1 MTLPKPVA
9 QLWDD
14 LQAVRAEILAE
25 VRALSQRQSD
35 WKPGDG
41 EWSVGEVIHHL
52 TVAEVNTG
60 KLTTK
65 LVKEAQ
71 AAGAPARFPDE
82 LTAFSPVPHGAA
94 GRAQAPP
101 VVWPDHGKPVGD
113 LLEAIIATR
122 ERSRQSIDKLAACD
136 PRALTFAHGRL
147 GRLDLAQWWL
157 LTAEHDRDHLAQ
169 IRGIKATRG
178 FPPS

>member
-25 VRALSQRQSD
+25 VRALSQRQSE
-35 WKPGDG
+35 WKPGDR
-41 EWSVGEVIHHL
+41 EWSVGEVLHHL

-65 LVKEAQ
+65 LVKAAQ
-71 AAGAPARFPDE
+71 AAGAPARFPDD
-82 LTAFSPVPHGAA
+82 LTAFAPVERGAA
-94 GRAQAPP
+94 GPAEAPP
-101 VVWPDHGKPVGD
+101 VVWPDHGKPVND
-113 LLEAIIATR
+113 LIEAIIATR

-136 PRALTFAHGRL
+136 PRTLTFAHGRL
-147 GRLDLAQWWL
+147 GPLDLAQWWL
-157 LTAEHDRDHLAQ
+157 LQAEHDRDHLAQ
-169 IRGIKATRG
+169 IRAIKAAPG

>member
-1 MTLPKPVA
+1 MTLPKPIA
-9 QLWDD
+9 HLWDD

-35 WKPGDG
+35 WKPDER

-71 AAGAPARFPDE
+71 ASGAPAPFPAD
-82 LTAFSPVPHGAA
+82 LMTLSPVPRGAA
-94 GRAQAPP
+94 GRAEAPL
-101 VVWPDHGKPVGD
+101 VVWPDHGKPVRD
-113 LLEAIIATR
+113 LLEAMTATR

-136 PRALTFAHGRL
+136 PRTLTFTHARL
-147 GRLDLAQWWL
+147 GSLDLAQWWL
-157 LTAEHDRDHLAQ
+157 LQAEHDRDHLAQ
-169 IRGIKATRG
+169 IRSIKAAPG